1 MCSNVSDLKKASL
14 FYVLVM
20 AINLTQILIFRAVA
34 PEAGD
39 GCLHP
44 YGDAAAG
51 DLADA
56 ICRHP

>member
-1 MCSNVSDLKKASL
+1 MFSNLSGLKKAGL

-20 AINLTQILIFRAVA
+20 TINVTQILIFRAVA
-34 PEAGD
+34 PEAENR
-39 GCLHP
+39 CLHP

-51 DLADA
+51 DHTHD